1 MNRSLFHRHFEPARV
16 KPDKASIRHKL
27 AGWPAQLTASDFDQ
41 LGQYAC
47 SPGNLT
53 EPTDVYQEF
62 DFLHPFLV
70 ITTVPDFFSKCIMSW
85 NCKKEMI
92 VDSIC
97 DVVVAD
103 RVIQRRLSPSVSTRP
118 VHNSSPARLI
128 IPSVSGTSTMES
140 SLSLLYLILFKYV
153 NNNESYHIIMTSS
166 GFALV
171 PPSVAQRHRTEYS

>member
-1 MNRSLFHRHFEPARV
+1 
-16 KPDKASIRHKL
+16 
-27 AGWPAQLTASDFDQ
+27 
-41 LGQYAC
+41 
-47 SPGNLT
+47 
-53 EPTDVYQEF
+53 
-62 DFLHPFLV
+62 
-70 ITTVPDFFSKCIMSW
+70 
-85 NCKKEMI
+85 MI

-153 NNNESYHIIMTSS
+153 N
-166 GFALV
+166 
-171 PPSVAQRHRTEYS
+171 